1 VALLLHEWAGT
12 SKGVNESVEVRLSK
26 AFDVA
31 LQVRHH
37 LRNSPGC
44 VNGSY
49 TMLHVSGSNWAF
61 FKGNSN
67 DSQIVGWIRDPD
79 RVWLYIS

>member
-1 VALLLHEWAGT
+1 
-12 SKGVNESVEVRLSK
+12 
-26 AFDVA
+26 
-31 LQVRHH
+31 
-37 LRNSPGC
+37 
-44 VNGSY
+44 
-49 TMLHVSGSNWAF
+49 MLHVSGSNWAF